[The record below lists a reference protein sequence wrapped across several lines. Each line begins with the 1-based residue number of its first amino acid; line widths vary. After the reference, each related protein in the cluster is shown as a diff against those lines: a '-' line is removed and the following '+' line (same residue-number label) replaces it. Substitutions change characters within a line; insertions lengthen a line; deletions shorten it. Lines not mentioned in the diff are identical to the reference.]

1 MRAPSK
7 WIDARNTP
15 TRRFAASHASPNPT
29 TNFGSYYFPSP
40 PEPSVSD
47 GAGGVY
53 VVWGEWRE
61 RPFTTL
67 YIQHVTAS
75 GDVAPGWT
83 SLGRKVTDVGA
94 DQYTA
99 KITSDGNGG
108 VIVAWEQFSSTL
120 NEVRMQ
126 RIDAAGA
133 LLWGPAGVRI
143 DIDAPAYL
151 GNVLTDGSGGAFVS
165 MWANFGI
172 YPDFT
177 NTVVL
182 QHLTANGAVAP
193 GWPQNGLQPTTA
205 QYASPGPESLIPDG
219 SGGVFTVW
227 ADNTGSATFMAQRIT
242 ADGTSLWA
250 PGGIVLLTE
259 EPFSFPRAA
268 SDGQGGLLLAWS
280 TFPAPYDIHA
290 QRFDGN
296 GFAMWGAGSAVV
308 CDDPGPQYDPL
319 IASDGAGGACV
330 AWTDYRSGPA
340 TVYAMRMNSSG
351 SNFPGWPD
359 NGKPACPGCVDPYPY
374 YSLPATLAGDGN
386 GGAFMT
392 WYFEVAWGLDI
403 FMQHLDG
410 TGAVAGGWPQ
420 HATRVEEQ
428 PGSAASS
435 PPLVEPDGSVVLVSP
450 SLRTST
456 TATTSNSRNEW
467 MGRVK
472 GCGGPRA

>member
-1 MRAPSK
+1 M
-7 WIDARNTP
+7 
-15 TRRFAASHASPNPT
+15 
-29 TNFGSYYFPSP
+29 
-40 PEPSVSD
+40 SD

-219 SGGVFTVW
+219 SGGVFTMW

-250 PGGIVLLTE
+250 PGGIDAADGRNPFRFRERRRTAREACSSRGAPSPRPTTFMRSDSTE
-259 EPFSFPRAA
+259 TVSRCGVP
-268 SDGQGGLLLAWS
+268 
-280 TFPAPYDIHA
+280 
-290 QRFDGN
+290 
-296 GFAMWGAGSAVV
+296 GSAVV
-308 CDDPGPQYDPL
+308 CRRSWAPVRSPHRFRRRGRSVRRVDGLPIRPGHRLCHADEFVGIELSRLARQRQ
-319 IASDGAGGACV
+319 AGMPGV
-330 AWTDYRSGPA
+330 RRSL
-340 TVYAMRMNSSG
+340 
-351 SNFPGWPD
+351 
-359 NGKPACPGCVDPYPY
+359 PY

-386 GGAFMT
+386 GGTFMT

-403 FMQHLDG
+403 FAAAPRRNGGGRRRMASARHARG
-410 TGAVAGGWPQ
+410 GAAGI
-420 HATRVEEQ
+420 
-428 PGSAASS
+428 
-435 PPLVEPDGSVVLVSP
+435 
-450 SLRTST
+450 
-456 TATTSNSRNEW
+456 
-467 MGRVK
+467 GRVFAA
-472 GCGGPRA
+472 PRGTRRQRRPGRHPA